1 MKEDSTPPGKDPKLW
16 EIARERANFKTN
28 LFSYIII
35 NVFLWVLWYFTQD
48 QDDHEGWPWPI
59 WVTLGWGIG
68 VAFHYFEAY
77 VDQGSN
83 SVEKEYEKLKNK
95 ENK

>member
-1 MKEDSTPPGKDPKLW
+1 MKEDPIPPGKDPKLW
-16 EIARERANFKTN
+16 EIARERTHFKWN
-28 LFSYIII
+28 LFSYIVI
-35 NVFLWVLWYFTQD
+35 NIFLWAIWIFTYD
-48 QDDHEGWPWPI
+48 KSDDDGWPWPV

-77 VDQGSN
+77 ISPGSN

-95 ENK
+95 EIK